1 MSMTISVDP
10 AVLAQ
15 TADALAG
22 LVVPMRTLHSRL
34 AGADVLRDP
43 WVGDGMAQFTA
54 AYSVVATL
62 VGDDLGLVARRVDVA
77 AVTYDLTE
85 IAIAEACPA

>member
-1 MSMTISVDP
+1 MSTKISVEP

-15 TADALAG
+15 TADGLAG
-22 LVVPMRTLHSRL
+22 LVVPMRTLRSRL
-34 AGADVLRDP
+34 TGAEVLRDP

-62 VGDDLGLVARRVDVA
+62 VGDDLDLTARRLDVA

-85 IAIAEACPA
+85 MAIAEARPA

>member
-10 AVLAQ
+10 AVLAR
-15 TADALAG
+15 TADGLAG
-22 LVVPMRTLHSRL
+22 LVVPMRTLRSRL
-34 AGADVLRDP
+34 TGVDVLRDA

-54 AYSVVATL
+54 AYSVVVTL
-62 VGDDLGLVARRVDVA
+62 VGDDLDLVAQRVDVA

-85 IAIAEACPA
+85 MAIAEACPA